1 MGRRKKELS
10 VNLPAKMPAALAKLA
25 AEAVQS
31 AREEQLAAESLISG
45 TSFCEDEDE
54 APESPGVAINIK
66 ALWGAVCSCIKEFAD
81 ANSASW
87 QVSWPTHGKG
97 MAGNVSAR
105 DRKTQK
111 IYVRAPK
118 TWLGNDDITAA
129 EAVVYLNLN
138 LHLPVKV
145 DLYIPQSITRNGGAI
160 LGLALILEQAAEL
173 VTALNNIDADDF
185 RGVQDPEDASLLSY
199 KNADADYEDEDET
212 VGADAGVSESQVED
226 KASQKD
232 SVSTGGVSATPDVEV
247 EDFF

>member
-10 VNLPAKMPAALAKLA
+10 VDLPAKMPAALAKLA

-31 AREEQLAAESLISG
+31 AREEQLAAASLISG
-45 TSFCEDEDE
+45 TSFYEDEDE
-54 APESPGVAINIK
+54 APESPEVAINIK

-87 QVSWPTHGKG
+87 QVNWPNHGKG
-97 MAGNVSAR
+97 MAGNVSSR

-185 RGVQDPEDASLLSY
+185 RGVQDPEDTSLLSY
-199 KNADADYEDEDET
+199 KNADDEDET
-212 VGADAGVSESQVED
+212 VVADAGVSESQAED

>member
-10 VNLPAKMPAALAKLA
+10 VDLPAKMPAALAKLA

-31 AREEQLAAESLISG
+31 AREEQLAAASLISG
-45 TSFCEDEDE
+45 TSLCEDEDE

-87 QVSWPTHGKG
+87 QVSWPNHGKG
-97 MAGNVSAR
+97 MAGNVSSR

-145 DLYIPQSITRNGGAI
+145 DLYIPQSITRNGGAL

-185 RGVQDPEDASLLSY
+185 RGVQDPEDTSLLSY
-199 KNADADYEDEDET
+199 KNADDEDET
-212 VGADAGVSESQVED
+212 VVADAGVSESQAED

>member
-10 VNLPAKMPAALAKLA
+10 VDLPAKMPASLAKLA
-25 AEAVQS
+25 AEAVES
-31 AREEQLAAESLISG
+31 ARAEQLAAASLMSD
-45 TSFCEDEDE
+45 TRLYEDEDV
-54 APESPGVAINIK
+54 APVVPNEGVNIK
-66 ALWGAVCSCIKEFAD
+66 ALWVAVCSCVNAFVE

-87 QVSWPTHGKG
+87 RVEWPTYGKG
-97 MAGNVSAR
+97 MLGNVGSR

-173 VTALNNIDADDF
+173 VTDLNNIDADDF
-185 RGVQDPEDASLLSY
+185 RGVQDPEDTSLLSY
-199 KNADADYEDEDET
+199 KNADDEDQT
-212 VGADAGVSESQVED
+212 AVADAGGSESQVED
-226 KASQKD
+226 KASQED
-232 SVSTGGVSATPDVEV
+232 SVSTGGVSATPDVEI

>member
-1 MGRRKKELS
+1 
-10 VNLPAKMPAALAKLA
+10 
-25 AEAVQS
+25 
-31 AREEQLAAESLISG
+31 
-45 TSFCEDEDE
+45 
-54 APESPGVAINIK
+54 
-66 ALWGAVCSCIKEFAD
+66 
-81 ANSASW
+81 
-87 QVSWPTHGKG
+87 
-97 MAGNVSAR
+97 MAGNVSSR